1 MLRNTIQKRA
11 IPLAFASIFIIWG
24 STFLAVMYGLKGFP
38 PFILSGFRFLA
49 AGLLLFAWK
58 YGSGERRL
66 SLRDW
71 GRNALTGILILT
83 GGTGLVAWGEQYVSS
98 TEAAIAIATGP
109 FWFIAIDRK
118 NWKHYFADPFI
129 IMGLVIGFIGLWLF
143 LKDSVSGHAHG
154 EGSLRA
160 VAFIVLALSS
170 VSWVIGS
177 IFSRNYPAKGSTVMN
192 TSQQLLMAGVA
203 SMLIATFR
211 GEWNTFSPAQ
221 VPLSAWAGLGFLVF
235 FGSIIAYL
243 SYIWLL
249 SMRTPAIVSTHT
261 YINPVVAV
269 IAGWLFLGETISGSQ
284 FYGLS
289 VILAGVLLTNV
300 RHYRIGPR
308 NKVRLR
314 RVRRQVQG
322 FIAYSLIPLRFN
334 R

>member
-1 MLRNTIQKRA
+1 MLHNTIQKRA

-24 STFLAVMYGLKGFP
+24 STFLAVIYGLKGFP
-38 PFILSGFRFLA
+38 PFILSGFRFLV

-58 YGSGERRL
+58 YAGGERR
-66 SLRDW
+66 SRPADW

-109 FWFIAIDRK
+109 FWFIAIDRR

-129 IMGLVIGFIGLWLF
+129 ITGLVIGFTGLWLF

-160 VAFIVLALSS
+160 IAFTVLALSS

-177 IFSRNYPAKGSTVMN
+177 IFSRNYPAAGSTVMN
-192 TSQQLLMAGVA
+192 TAQQLLMAGAA
-203 SMLIATFR
+203 SLLIAAFR
-211 GEWNTFSPAQ
+211 GEWAAFSPAQ

-249 SMRTPAIVSTHT
+249 SVRTPAIVSTHT

-289 VILAGVLLTNV
+289 VILAGVLLTNI
-300 RHYRIGPR
+300 RRYRIGAR

-314 RVRRQVQG
+314 RIRRQLQDTVLHPLL
-322 FIAYSLIPLRFN
+322 SLRLN